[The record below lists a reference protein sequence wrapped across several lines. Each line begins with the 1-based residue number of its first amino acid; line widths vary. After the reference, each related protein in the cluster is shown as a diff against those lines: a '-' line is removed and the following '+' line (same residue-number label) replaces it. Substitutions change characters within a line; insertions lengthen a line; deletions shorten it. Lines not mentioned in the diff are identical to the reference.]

1 MSKARKTKDEAAGED
16 EAPADE
22 AVEVAVAAD
31 AVAADTG
38 AAEAGAAEAAAEVTR
53 EEALAAE
60 AADLKD
66 QLLRA
71 LAETENVR
79 RRLQREK
86 EEGVKYAAAGL
97 AKDMLSVADNLR
109 RALDSAEPDALGES
123 EPLKAL
129 HDGVEMVEREL
140 VTVFERAG
148 INRIEP
154 VGEKFDHDY
163 HQAMF
168 EVPGTDQPNGTVVE
182 LLQPG
187 YVMHGRLLRPALV
200 GVAKGGKD
208 EADRD
213 RPRVDTTV

>member
-1 MSKARKTKDEAAGED
+1 MPKAKKTKDDTAEAE
-16 EAPADE
+16 EVPAEE
-22 AVEVAVAAD
+22 AV
-31 AVAADTG
+31 
-38 AAEAGAAEAAAEVTR
+38 EAAAEAEADADPGAEEAS

-60 AADLKD
+60 VAELKD

-86 EEGVKYAAAGL
+86 EDGVKFAAAGF

-109 RALDSAEPDALGES
+109 RALDSAEPEALGES

-129 HDGVEMVEREL
+129 YDGVEMVEREL
-140 VTVFERAG
+140 AAVFERAG
-148 INRIEP
+148 IERIDP
-154 VGEKFDHDY
+154 MGEKFDHDY

-168 EVPGTDQPNGTVVE
+168 EVPDSDQPNGTVVQ

-187 YVMHGRLLRPALV
+187 YVMRGRLLRPALV
-200 GVAKGGKD
+200 GVAKGKADKD
-208 EADRD
+208 K
-213 RPRVDTTV
+213 PRIDTTV

>member
-1 MSKARKTKDEAAGED
+1 M
-16 EAPADE
+16 
-22 AVEVAVAAD
+22 EVAVAAD

>member
-31 AVAADTG
+31 AVAA
-38 AAEAGAAEAAAEVTR
+38 EAGAAEVTR

-148 INRIEP
+148 INQIEP

>member
-1 MSKARKTKDEAAGED
+1 MPKAKKTKDDTAEAE
-16 EAPADE
+16 EVPAEE
-22 AVEVAVAAD
+22 AV
-31 AVAADTG
+31 
-38 AAEAGAAEAAAEVTR
+38 EAAAEAEADADPGAEEAS

-60 AADLKD
+60 VAELKD

-86 EEGVKYAAAGL
+86 EDGIKFAAAGF

-109 RALDSAEPDALGES
+109 RALDSAEPEALGES

-140 VTVFERAG
+140 AAVFERAG
-148 INRIEP
+148 IERIDP
-154 VGEKFDHDY
+154 MGEKFDHDY

-168 EVPGTDQPNGTVVE
+168 EVPDSDQPNGTVVQ

-187 YVMHGRLLRPALV
+187 YVMRGRLLRPALV
-200 GVAKGGKD
+200 GVAKGKADKD
-208 EADRD
+208 K
-213 RPRVDTTV
+213 PRIDTTV